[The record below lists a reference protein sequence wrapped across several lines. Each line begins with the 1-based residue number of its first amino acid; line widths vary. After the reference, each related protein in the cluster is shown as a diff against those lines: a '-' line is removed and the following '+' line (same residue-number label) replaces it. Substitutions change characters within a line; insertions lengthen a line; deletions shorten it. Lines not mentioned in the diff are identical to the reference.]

1 MNMRTVLVVD
11 DDEMF
16 RDLVTEILSQGGY
29 RVVRAQDGQAAWNL
43 LQKGEEKVE
52 MAVLD
57 LNMPNMDGLELTR
70 KIRDDARY
78 KDLPIL
84 LLTVR
89 AMVEDQV
96 SGYERGADDYLTKPF
111 DSKMLL
117 ARVKVL
123 ERRILK

>member
-1 MNMRTVLVVD
+1 MKTILVAD

-16 RDLVTEILSQGGY
+16 RDLVTEILTQGGY
-29 RVVRAQDGQAAWNL
+29 RVVRAKDGQAAWEL
-43 LQKGEEKVE
+43 MQKHPVD

-70 KIRDDARY
+70 KIRDDAKYR
-78 KDLPIL
+78 DLPIL
-84 LLTVR
+84 MLTVR
-89 AMVEDQV
+89 SLVEDQV

-111 DSKMLL
+111 ESKMLL
-117 ARVKVL
+117 ARMKVL

>member
-1 MNMRTVLVVD
+1 MRTVLVVD

-16 RDLVTEILSQGGY
+16 RELVTEILTQGGY
-29 RVVRAQDGQAAWNL
+29 RVVRAQDGLAAWNL
-43 LQKGEEKVE
+43 LQKGADKVD

-70 KIRDDARY
+70 KIRDDVRY

-89 AMVEDQV
+89 SMVEDQV

>member
-1 MNMRTVLVVD
+1 MPATVLVAD

-16 RDLVTEILSQGGY
+16 RELVTEILTQGGY
-29 RVVRAQDGQAAWNL
+29 SVVRAEDGQAAWDAM
-43 LQKGEEKVE
+43 QRKKVDI
-52 MAVLD
+52 AVLD
-57 LNMPNMDGLELTR
+57 LNMPRMDGLELTR
-70 KIRDDARY
+70 KIRDDVKY
-78 KDLPIL
+78 KDLPVL

-96 SGYERGADDYLTKPF
+96 SGYDRGADDYLTKPF

-123 ERRILK
+123 ERRALKK

>member
-1 MNMRTVLVVD
+1 MATVLVAD

-16 RDLVTEILSQGGY
+16 RELVTEILTQGGY
-29 RVVRAQDGQAAWNL
+29 SVVRVMDGAQGWEA
-43 LQKGEEKVE
+43 LQKKKIDL
-52 MAVLD
+52 AVLD

-70 KIRDDARY
+70 KIRDDVKL

-84 LLTVR
+84 MLTVR
-89 AMVEDQV
+89 ALVEDQV
-96 SGYERGADDYLTKPF
+96 SGYEKGADDYLTKPF

-123 ERRILK
+123 ERRSRLGK

>member
-1 MNMRTVLVVD
+1 MATTVLVAD

-16 RDLVTEILSQGGY
+16 RELVTEILTQGGY
-29 RVVRAQDGQAAWNL
+29 AVVRAEDGQAAWDAM
-43 LQKGEEKVE
+43 QRKKVDI
-52 MAVLD
+52 AVLD
-57 LNMPNMDGLELTR
+57 LNMPRMDGLELTR
-70 KIRDDARY
+70 KIRDDAKYR
-78 KDLPIL
+78 DLPVL
-84 LLTVR
+84 MLTVR

-123 ERRILK
+123 ERRAFKK

>member
-1 MNMRTVLVVD
+1 MAATVLVAD

-16 RDLVTEILSQGGY
+16 RELVTEILTQGGY
-29 RVVRAQDGQAAWNL
+29 SVVRAEDGQAAWDAM
-43 LQKGEEKVE
+43 QRKKVDI
-52 MAVLD
+52 AVLD
-57 LNMPNMDGLELTR
+57 LNMPRMDGLELTR
-70 KIRDDARY
+70 KIRDDAKY
-78 KDLPIL
+78 KDLPVL

-96 SGYERGADDYLTKPF
+96 SGYDRGADDYLTKPF

-123 ERRILK
+123 ERRTLKK

>member
-1 MNMRTVLVVD
+1 MRTVLVVD

-29 RVVRAQDGQAAWNL
+29 RVVRAQDGLAAWNL

>member
-1 MNMRTVLVVD
+1 MAD
-11 DDEMF
+11 DDDMF
-16 RDLVTEILSQGGY
+16 RELVTEILTQGGY
-29 RVVRAQDGQAAWNL
+29 SVVRAKDGVEAWEFI
-43 LQKGEEKVE
+43 QKKKVD

-57 LNMPNMDGLELTR
+57 LNMPNMDGMELTR
-70 KIRDDARY
+70 KVRETPRCQSM
-78 KDLPIL
+78 PIL
-84 LLTVR
+84 MLTVR
-89 AMVEDQV
+89 ALVEDQV

>member
-1 MNMRTVLVVD
+1 MRTVLVVD

-16 RDLVTEILSQGGY
+16 RDLVTEILTQGGY
-29 RVVRAQDGQAAWNL
+29 RVVRAQDGLAAWNL
-43 LQKGEEKVE
+43 LQKGEDAVE

-78 KDLPIL
+78 RDLPIL

>member
-1 MNMRTVLVVD
+1 
-11 DDEMF
+11 
-16 RDLVTEILSQGGY
+16 
-29 RVVRAQDGQAAWNL
+29 
-43 LQKGEEKVE
+43 
-52 MAVLD
+52 
-57 LNMPNMDGLELTR
+57 
-70 KIRDDARY
+70 
-78 KDLPIL
+78 
-84 LLTVR
+84 VR

>member
-29 RVVRAQDGQAAWNL
+29 RVVRAQDGLAAWNL

>member
-1 MNMRTVLVVD
+1 MATTVLVAD

-16 RDLVTEILSQGGY
+16 RELVTEILTQGGY
-29 RVVRAQDGQAAWNL
+29 AVVRAEDGQAAWDAM
-43 LQKGEEKVE
+43 QRKKVDL
-52 MAVLD
+52 AVLD
-57 LNMPNMDGLELTR
+57 LNMPRMDGLELTR
-70 KIRDDARY
+70 KIRDDAKYR
-78 KDLPIL
+78 DLPVL

-89 AMVEDQV
+89 SMVEDQV

-123 ERRILK
+123 ERRAKK